1 MVTSA
6 FLPAPAAA
14 AASVGAARP
23 HLCARRPREA
33 SAASAATRRADA
45 LTMKQ
50 ASSNG
55 PVSRTASP
63 GDSNGAVPSSAVEPP
78 LAPRAN
84 TLGHVI
90 VVGLSHHT
98 ASVDVRER
106 LAIPEAEW
114 QSAAQELVDRCDSIS
129 EAAVL
134 STCNRFEI
142 YAVANHPQAGVH
154 ELLAS
159 LSERSGVAPSGLRR
173 HMFMLTETE
182 AVWHLLRVSAG
193 LDSLVIGEGQILSQ
207 VKRCFELATA
217 KEGMAGKILGRCLNT
232 AVSAGKRVRSE
243 TGIAKGAVSISSAA
257 VELAEMRAPTDS
269 GKPIASCAVVIIGAG
284 KMARL
289 LVQHLLSRGVE
300 NITVV
305 NRSMERAGELA
316 KMFGDADIKLRMLD
330 EMVDAVVGTDLVFT
344 STGSAD
350 PIINARSLGPRLE
363 GAIASGTR
371 AVDSQ
376 LMLIDISVPRNV
388 AADVGDLPGAA
399 VYNVDDLKAVV
410 AKNQARRRRLSLE
423 AEDLLHEELT
433 AFNNWHHS
441 LGCVPAITKLQKH
454 AEAIRSEE
462 WERVQGK
469 LVGLSKSERKA
480 VEQLSKGIVAKLLHG
495 PMVHLRSVEDMKE
508 RVQTLKNLENL
519 FRL

>member
-6 FLPAPAAA
+6 FLPTPATAAA
-14 AASVGAARP
+14 AVGAPRAR
-23 HLCARRPREA
+23 LCARRPRDA
-33 SAASAATRRADA
+33 AASAAPRVAPLA
-45 LTMKQ
+45 MKQ
-50 ASSNG
+50 ASSD
-55 PVSRTASP
+55 SAAAQTAAA
-63 GDSNGAVPSSAVEPP
+63 SNGKPASTVDVVNVP

-90 VVGLSHHT
+90 VLGLSHHT

-114 QSAAQELVDRCDSIS
+114 QSAAQDLVDRCDSIS

-142 YAVANHPQAGVH
+142 YAVANHPQAGIH

-159 LSERSGVAPSGLRR
+159 LSERSGVPPSGLRR
-173 HMFMLTETE
+173 HLFMLNESE

-207 VKRCFELATA
+207 VKRCFELATG

-257 VELAEMRAPTDS
+257 VELAEMRAPADS
-269 GKPIASCAVVIIGAG
+269 GKPIASCAAVIVGAG

-300 NITVV
+300 DITIV
-305 NRSMERAGELA
+305 NRSQERAAELA
-316 KMFGDADIKLRMLD
+316 KMFGDANLKLRPLD

-350 PIINARSLGPRLE
+350 PILTAHSMGPRLE
-363 GAIASGTR
+363 GAIASGMR

-388 AADVGDLPGAA
+388 AADVSDLAGAA

-423 AEDLLHEELT
+423 AEELLDEELT
-433 AFNNWHHS
+433 SFNNWHHS

-454 AEAIRSEE
+454 AESIRSEE

-469 LVGLSKSERKA
+469 LAGLSKSERKA